1 MINKSFHKFVIRRF
15 NALKTCNKLHYYKLF
30 CQNPFFS
37 LLIIFTFICLLSFY
51 GCGYK
56 TKSDLLG
63 HIESVTIPPIKNDS
77 TEYALEEDL
86 GKALKQE
93 FSNKG
98 WAEGSDSVFTATIVD
113 YRVDPKRLGQNNQP
127 EQYSIIINLSFVFQ
141 DLKRNKIIRNEKN
154 YEKYH
159 DFYVV
164 EGRGKPPETLKEAKD
179 NLLKE
184 TSQDIIS
191 GIVEEW

>member
-1 MINKSFHKFVIRRF
+1 MKK
-15 NALKTCNKLHYYKLF
+15 CNKLHYYKFF
-30 CQNPFFS
+30 CQNPIFS
-37 LLIIFTFICLLSFY
+37 PLIIFTLICLLSFY

-63 HIESVTIPPIKNDS
+63 HIESVTIPPIANNS